1 MSMYDKNH
9 YNSVDHFMVIQHVKQ
24 TGKVRKLNKQVP
36 HVLTRNQKNRH
47 FEVSSSLTL
56 CNNEPSL
63 DQIVMCNKK
72 WILNDENQCS

>member
-9 YNSVDHFMVIQHVKQ
+9 YNSVDHFMVIGHVKQ

-36 HVLTRNQKNRH
+36 HALTKNQKNH
-47 FEVSSSLTL
+47 PFEVSSSLTL
-56 CNNEPSL
+56 CHNEPSL
-63 DQIVMCNKK
+63 DQIVLCNKN